1 LATNLGSARWLV
13 GWLATNQGP
22 RREAGGAIVRL
33 DLRLLKKCT
42 GGHGRLMRGNAEG
55 SGYLQREEAET
66 TAGPRWSLQVARGVR
81 DNARGF
87 KFC

>member
-1 LATNLGSARWLV
+1 
-13 GWLATNQGP
+13 
-22 RREAGGAIVRL
+22 VRL

-42 GGHGRLMRGNAEG
+42 GMGNSCAASQKG